1 MRSPALAAFTMAA
14 VLPLTGLAATGTA
27 VAQSSAAQSSAA
39 RSVPIDECANVP
51 PVRDPGADR
60 YLCSR
65 PELGPVVLP
74 ADPVLKPL
82 LVDYDRLG
90 GVTPA
95 RFLDWYRDWRGWLYP
110 DHNGFVDNGGNLDM
124 TEVDLTAGKK
134 LDRFG
139 GNERGRFLAPGGTPF
154 AQRALPPDSLN
165 GGEANYHCFE
175 VQRSFK
181 VQQGHIAGAFSQP
194 GYGLQQ
200 WLDPDLKP
208 NDPKLKTFDVAGL
221 LDAGYLS
228 EHKDKG
234 FCQTKSHGS

>member
-1 MRSPALAAFTMAA
+1 MRSPALAAFSMAV

-27 VAQSSAAQSSAA
+27 VAQSSPSQ
-39 RSVPIDECANVP
+39 RVPISECDGVP

-65 PELGPVVLP
+65 PELGPVTLP
-74 ADPVLKPL
+74 TDPVVKRL

-90 GVTPA
+90 GVTPV
-95 RFLDWYRDWRGWLYP
+95 RFLDWYRDWRGWKYP
-110 DHNGFVDNGGNLDM
+110 DHNGFTDNGGDLDM
-124 TEVDLTAGKK
+124 NEVTLAVGKK

-139 GNERGRFLAPGGTPF
+139 SNERGRFLAPGGTPF

-165 GGEANYHCFE
+165 TGDANYHCFE
-175 VQRSFK
+175 VRKPFK

-194 GYGLQQ
+194 GNGLQQ

-208 NDPKLKTFDVAGL
+208 VDHNLMTFDVAGL
-221 LDAGYLS
+221 IGAGYLG
-228 EHKDKG
+228 EHADKE
-234 FCQTKSHGS
+234 FCLKGTGGS